1 MLRYN
6 RNHCKHGMPVVTHT
20 CSCGPKVLD
29 VIFHLVKESLNSS
42 HQQKWFCRQ
51 NVGQSRSPRYC
62 SKSQLLTD
70 DVNVTNVTNADG
82 EESDN
87 DIEDDQTSSESGS
100 DEDIA

>member
-1 MLRYN
+1 MWAKADHQDIVQNPKTTDGWELKDG
-6 RNHCKHGMPVVTHT
+6 CFEPVMFE
-20 CSCGPKVLD
+20 GPQIPD
-29 VIFHLVKESLNSS
+29 E
-42 HQQKWFCRQ
+42 
-51 NVGQSRSPRYC
+51 
-62 SKSQLLTD
+62 LLTD

>member
-1 MLRYN
+1 MWAKADHQDSVQNPKTTDGWELKDG
-6 RNHCKHGMPVVTHT
+6 CFEPVMFE
-20 CSCGPKVLD
+20 GPQIPD
-29 VIFHLVKESLNSS
+29 E
-42 HQQKWFCRQ
+42 
-51 NVGQSRSPRYC
+51 
-62 SKSQLLTD
+62 LLTD